1 MSAFTDLAARL
12 DYPMVV
18 VTAYD
23 GTERA
28 GCLVGFATQC
38 SIDPERFLVC
48 LSDKNRTHRVAAG
61 ARTLAV
67 HLLPAGRRDLAELF
81 GGETGDEV
89 DKFARCA
96 WHDGPDGVPVLDG
109 VAGWFAGRVVDRYVL
124 GDHTGLLLS
133 PVEGDAGDAGDGAYL
148 TFQAVRDMEPGHEA

>member
-28 GCLVGFATQC
+28 GCLVGFTTQC

-67 HLLPAGRRDLAELF
+67 HLLPVGRRDLAELF

-89 DKFARCA
+89 DKFARCD

-109 VAGWFAGRVVDRYVL
+109 VAGWFAGRVLDRYVL
-124 GDHTGLLLS
+124 GDHTGLLLE
-133 PVEGDAGDAGDGAYL
+133 PVEGDAGDGAYL
-148 TFQAVRDMEPGHEA
+148 TFRQVRDMEPGHEA